1 MCFLK
6 KGVVYSANFLAS
18 LFQKRSYHPG
28 YTASRPISEVKQD
41 RAFSSTQVGD
51 HCETKGGVSFCCRS
65 SFCCTTTR
73 SPLAFLP
80 LHPTANVPAKLTGA
94 QLFFPGTIFFSRTE
108 LGDFFHFHFHFV
120 LKTLR
125 QARPSLLCSSN
136 GECRNTCRILREIN
150 ACTTLFQIE
159 SVLERCSRGAREC
172 ARGPFFHHPST
183 AGPTAH
189 SSSR

>member
-1 MCFLK
+1 MYGCCIAIHGCTVSRSCKSDTDSDDDGVFFLLGFK
-6 KGVVYSANFLAS
+6 KWVVYSANVLAS

-65 SFCCTTTR
+65 SFCCTTTTR

-94 QLFFPGTIFFSRTE
+94 QLFFPVRFFFLVPNLEIFSFSFPFRLE
-108 LGDFFHFHFHFV
+108 D
-120 LKTLR
+120 
-125 QARPSLLCSSN
+125 ASASS
-136 GECRNTCRILREIN
+136 
-150 ACTTLFQIE
+150 A
-159 SVLERCSRGAREC
+159 V
-172 ARGPFFHHPST
+172 T
-183 AGPTAH
+183 AVQ
-189 SSSR
+189 